1 MTHRS
6 QVRTTTS
13 PFSGIFCLAVLL
25 LAATAV
31 AEQATSSTWPQPYMV
46 RQNKS
51 TARLVLSTPYYEI
64 QHDLRR
70 GAAISGIKLTYGK
83 GTNLLLAPMQTS
95 VRDARDIVFS
105 DVFDRKPRVRRT
117 HGSGLTEVV
126 EVEVRLLDQRGA
138 ASGFGKLFDGK
149 F

>member
-1 MTHRS
+1 MHR
-6 QVRTTTS
+6 RPADGLRRS
-13 PFSGIFCLAVLL
+13 PISIAHSFTILRALTAIFSKKLTIF
-25 LAATAV
+25 
-31 AEQATSSTWPQPYMV
+31 
-46 RQNKS
+46 QNWLTRRNS
-51 TARLVLSTPYYEI
+51 
-64 QHDLRR
+64 DLRR